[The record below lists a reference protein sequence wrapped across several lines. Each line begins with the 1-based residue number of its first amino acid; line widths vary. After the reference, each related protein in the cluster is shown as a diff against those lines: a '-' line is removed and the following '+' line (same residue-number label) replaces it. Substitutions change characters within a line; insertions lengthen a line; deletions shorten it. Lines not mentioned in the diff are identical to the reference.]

1 MRKERTFSLTVPKTD
16 WIWAWVFE
24 GSEAITMT
32 GKDIMVVFVG
42 CERVMCVREEQELSN
57 TSLYITDS
65 YVVMHA
71 QWILEWSR

>member
-1 MRKERTFSLTVPKTD
+1 
-16 WIWAWVFE
+16 
-24 GSEAITMT
+24 MT

-42 CERVMCVREEQELSN
+42 CERVMCVREEQELST